1 LERAIV
7 LRFEAKLVRFGS
19 LDLRSFRS
27 CDAFFSKFIPPRQLG
42 GSLNLRLR
50 YPQCHLT
57 LYLHALKV
65 VLHAFLL
72 KLTLQLVDPIVLID
86 LDARPL
92 LLLLV
97 VLAVLLILLPV
108 V

>member
-1 LERAIV
+1 M
-7 LRFEAKLVRFGS
+7 
-19 LDLRSFRS
+19 
-27 CDAFFSKFIPPRQLG
+27 
-42 GSLNLRLR
+42 NLCLR

-57 LYLHALKV
+57 LHLHAFEV

-72 KLTLQLVDPIVLID
+72 EFTGQLVDPIVLID
-86 LDARPL
+86 LDTRPL